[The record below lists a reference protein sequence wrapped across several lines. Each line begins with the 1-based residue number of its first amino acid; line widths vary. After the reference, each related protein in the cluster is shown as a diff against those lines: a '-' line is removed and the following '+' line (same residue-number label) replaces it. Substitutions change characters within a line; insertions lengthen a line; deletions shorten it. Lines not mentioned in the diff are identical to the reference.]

1 LKNQIKIKSKYQNI
15 NKFCSLFYYI
25 FIYSISSILL
35 MVDTRQSR
43 RIAIIVC
50 LIGINALVG
59 LATFVGA
66 IWINPTNVRLLI
78 SAWSAFSCFLIFVVF
93 AFTIK
98 STLEYC
104 TEYESSFSLLHTRNT
119 KIPHPQLQE
128 VGLQGESV
136 NMGCG
141 GSQCHHFGGNGGG
154 GSCCISVDQQH

>member
-1 LKNQIKIKSKYQNI
+1 
-15 NKFCSLFYYI
+15 
-25 FIYSISSILL
+25 

-93 AFTIK
+93 AFTVK

-104 TEYESSFSLLHTRNT
+104 TEYESSFSLFRSFSLLRTRNT

-128 VGLQGESV
+128 VGLRGEPA
-136 NMGCG
+136 NMGCA
-141 GSQCHHFGGNGGG
+141 GSHCHHFGQ
-154 GSCCISVDQQH
+154 SKISE